1 MSATHWQKRLSIALG
16 LGFLLCAVAP
26 AGAATNEPW
35 TIDFRYAPPS
45 WQTAIC
51 LPDDW
56 QKTLIGKGGSLLYDY
71 PGKYTGFGTRIT
83 FGLPGETQW
92 IKQELA
98 SPRVPITRTVL
109 RNGDVEI
116 VEESFALAPPLALPR
131 PDGELLLERVD
142 SQVTQSGWAAPPAE
156 SDPAFANVAI
166 GSRQAIQYRFKA
178 GKSTRYTVVFGL
190 CEGYHAKPG
199 QRILTLQV
207 EGKSLRTVDLVAEQ
221 GRNQP
226 EVYSFPARDENG
238 DGWVNLAVVA
248 ATNSPDKNTI
258 LNTLWVFPG
267 SDVPAKE
274 ELLAGRS
281 LRPPLA
287 HIDCGTDS
295 GRDQPPRHDVTLV
308 RLRNTGTRAAR
319 VTPAVT
325 IESALPIT
333 LDAFRQR
340 VSLGAWTSLACSRNI
355 VAMEKVGG
363 RAVFHLPETVIKAH
377 AEQTLSFVVARGR
390 GAADVPVD
398 LANAEWLRFK
408 AQCYWQTAPLP
419 YDRIEVPDA
428 GVQSLL
434 DASIRNIY
442 QAREIKQGRPA
453 FQVGPTCYRGL
464 WVVDGSFL
472 LEAITY
478 LGRADE
484 TRDGVKY
491 LMSFQRDDGS
501 FMLMDAHW
509 KETGIALWAITRHA
523 RLTGDKEWLHEAWP
537 SVERSF
543 AFIRKLR
550 TMPAPEAPNA
560 RLIPDGFSDGG
571 LADKVP
577 EYTNIYWTMA
587 GLRAAIE
594 AAHWLGKADQA
605 ADWQKEYDKF
615 LRAFRRAAERDA
627 RTDAHGNRY
636 VPIRMRFDEKIPPQK
651 AQWAFLHSLF
661 PGKVFAA
668 NDPLVQGN
676 MAMLEAV
683 ENQGLVQDTGW
694 LKDGI
699 WTYFGSFYGHAWL
712 WLGEGDK
719 AARTLYAF
727 GNHASPL
734 LAWREEQ
741 MPVGQGDQVVGD
753 MPHNWAS
760 AEFIRLV
767 RHSLILE
774 RGDELHL
781 FEGVPA
787 KWAKPGAVIK
797 VRDIAT
803 EFGPIS
809 FEFRVARNGTSG
821 ILKLTPPISE
831 GRRAEGG
838 GRGAES
844 RRPKSEG
851 RNPKAES
858 NADGNR
864 GRMAEL
870 RTPPTRIV
878 LHLDH
883 WSGQAGTLDLPVRGQ
898 SQTKVNLSH

>member
-1 MSATHWQKRLSIALG
+1 MGDHKWQSRLWIVS
-16 LGFLLCAVAP
+16 GFCVLLRMDAP
-26 AGAATNEPW
+26 AAAATNDPW
-35 TIDFRYAPPS
+35 TVDFRYAPPS

-56 QKTLIGKGGSLLYDY
+56 QKTLVGKDGSLLYDY
-71 PGKYTGFGTRIT
+71 PGHYAGFGTRIT
-83 FGLPGETQW
+83 FTLPGKTQW

-98 SPRVPITRTVL
+98 SPRVPIARTVL
-109 RNGDVEI
+109 RNGNVEI
-116 VEESFALAPPLALPR
+116 VQETFAVAPPLAPPKR
-131 PDGELLLERVD
+131 EAERFLERVD
-142 SQVTQSGWAAPPAE
+142 SQMGQTGWAAPPAG
-156 SDPAFANVAI
+156 SDPAFGNIAL
-166 GSRQAIQYRFKA
+166 GSGHAIQYRFKA
-178 GKSTRYTVVFGL
+178 AKGANYTVVFGL

-207 EGKSLRTVDLVAEQ
+207 EGKSLRTVDLVAEK

-226 EVYSFPARDENG
+226 EVFSFPARDENG
-238 DGWVNLAVVA
+238 DGWIDLAVVA

-258 LNTLWVFPG
+258 LNTLWVFAG
-267 SDVPAKE
+267 SDLPSKA
-274 ELLAGRS
+274 ELLAGQS
-281 LRPPLA
+281 TWPPLA
-287 HIDCGTDS
+287 HLDCGADS
-295 GRDQPPRHDVTLV
+295 APVQPPRHDMTLI
-308 RLRNTGTRAAR
+308 RLRNTGTSAAR
-319 VTPAVT
+319 VAPSLT
-325 IESALPIT
+325 IESASPIM

-340 VSLGAWTSLACSRNI
+340 VQLGGLTSLACSRSI

-363 RAVFHLPETVIKAH
+363 RAVFHVPATVIPPH
-377 AEQTLSFVVARGR
+377 AEQTFSFVVARGR
-390 GAADVPVD
+390 DAAGVPVD
-398 LANAEWLRFK
+398 LAHAESLRRK
-408 AQCYWQTAPLP
+408 AERFWQTAPLP
-419 YDRIEVPDA
+419 YDHIEVPDA
-428 GVQSLL
+428 GVQALL
-434 DASIRNIY
+434 DSSIRNIY
-442 QAREIKQGRPA
+442 QAREIKKGLPA

-478 LGRADE
+478 LGRANE
-484 TRDGVKY
+484 TRNGVKY
-491 LMSFQRDDGS
+491 LMGFQRKDGG
-501 FMLMDAHW
+501 FMLIDGHW

-523 RLTGDKEWLHEAWP
+523 RLTGDKEWLQEAWP
-537 SVERSF
+537 SVERGF
-543 AFIRKLR
+543 AFIRKMH

-571 LADKVP
+571 LADNVP

-594 AAHWLGKADQA
+594 AARWLDKANEA
-605 ADWQKEYDKF
+605 EDWQKEYDDF
-615 LRAFRRAAERDA
+615 LRTFRRAAERDT

-636 VPIRMRFDEKIPPQK
+636 VPIRMRFDENIPPQK

-661 PGKVFAA
+661 PGRVFAA
-668 NDPLVQGN
+668 NDSLVQGN

-683 ENQGLVQDTGW
+683 EDEGLVQDTGW

-712 WLGEGDK
+712 WLGQGDK

-774 RGDELHL
+774 RGSELHL

-787 KWAKPGAVIK
+787 KWARPGAVTT

-809 FEFRVARNGTSG
+809 FEFRVARNGASG
-821 ILKLTPPISE
+821 ILKLTPPQ
-831 GRRAEGG
+831 
-838 GRGAES
+838 
-844 RRPKSEG
+844 
-851 RNPKAES
+851 
-858 NADGNR
+858 
-864 GRMAEL
+864 

-883 WSGQAGTLDLPVRGQ
+883 WSGQTDTVDLPVRGV
-898 SQTKVNLSH
+898 SRNEVKLIH

>member
-1 MSATHWQKRLSIALG
+1 MRLRISFGVGLLLGAL
-16 LGFLLCAVAP
+16 AP
-26 AGAATNEPW
+26 ALAATNDPW
-35 TIDFRYAPPS
+35 TVDFRYAPPL

-56 QKTLIGKGGSLLYDY
+56 QKTLVGKDGSLLYDY
-71 PGKYTGFGTRIT
+71 PGHYAGFGTRIT
-83 FGLPGETQW
+83 FTLPGETQW
-92 IKQELA
+92 LRHELA
-98 SPRVPITRTVL
+98 SPRVPIAHTVL
-109 RNGDVEI
+109 RNGNVEI
-116 VEESFALAPPLALPR
+116 TEETFALAPPLPAPR
-131 PDGELLLERVD
+131 REAEFFLERLD
-142 SQVTQSGWAAPPAE
+142 SQAAQTGWAAPPAGN
-156 SDPAFANVAI
+156 DPAFSNIAL
-166 GSRQAIQYRFKA
+166 GSGHAIQYRFKA
-178 GKSTRYTVVFGL
+178 AKGANYTVVFGL

-199 QRILTLQV
+199 QRILTLLI
-207 EGKSLRTVDLVAEQ
+207 EGKSLRTVDLVAEK
-221 GRNQP
+221 GHNQP
-226 EVYSFPARDENG
+226 EVFSFPARDENG
-238 DGWVNLAVVA
+238 DGWIDLAVVA

-258 LNTLWVFPG
+258 LNTLWVFAG
-267 SDVPAKE
+267 SDLPAKA
-274 ELLAGRS
+274 ELLAGQS
-281 LRPPLA
+281 TWPPLV
-287 HIDCGTDS
+287 HIDCGADTVLDK
-295 GRDQPPRHDVTLV
+295 PPRHDMTLI
-308 RLRNTGTRAAR
+308 RLRNTGTSAAR
-319 VTPAVT
+319 VAPSLT
-325 IESALPIT
+325 IESASPIT

-340 VSLGAWTSLACSRNI
+340 AQLGGLTSLACSRSI

-363 RAVFHLPETVIKAH
+363 RAVFHVPETVIPPH
-377 AEQTLSFVVARGR
+377 AEQTFSFVVARGR
-390 GAADVPVD
+390 GAGGVPVD
-398 LANAEWLRFK
+398 LAYAESLRRK
-408 AQCYWQTAPLP
+408 AERFWQSAPLP
-419 YDRIEVPDA
+419 YDHIEIPDA
-428 GVQSLL
+428 GVQALL
-434 DASIRNIY
+434 DSSIRNIY
-442 QAREIKQGRPA
+442 QAREIKKGLPA

-484 TRDGVKY
+484 TRNGVKY

-523 RLTGDKEWLHEAWP
+523 RLTGDKEWLQEAWP
-537 SVERSF
+537 SVERGF
-543 AFIRKLR
+543 AFIRKMR
-550 TMPAPEAPNA
+550 GMPAAEALNA

-594 AAHWLGKADQA
+594 AARWLGKMEEAEG
-605 ADWQKEYDKF
+605 WKKEYDDF
-615 LRAFRRAAERDA
+615 LRTFRRAAERDTH
-627 RTDAHGNRY
+627 TDEHGNHY

-668 NDPLVQGN
+668 DDPLVQGN

-683 ENQGLVQDTGW
+683 ENEGLVQDTGW

-699 WTYFGSFYGHAWL
+699 WTYFGSFYAHAWL
-712 WLGEGDK
+712 WLCQGDK
-719 AARTLYAF
+719 AARTLYVF

-774 RGDELHL
+774 RGSELHL

-787 KWAKPGAVIK
+787 KWARPGAITS

-809 FEFRVARNGTSG
+809 FEFRVARNGASG
-821 ILKLTPPISE
+821 TLKLTPPQ
-831 GRRAEGG
+831 
-838 GRGAES
+838 
-844 RRPKSEG
+844 
-851 RNPKAES
+851 
-858 NADGNR
+858 
-864 GRMAEL
+864 

-883 WSGQAGTLDLPVRGQ
+883 WSGQTGTLDLPVQAPSR
-898 SQTKVNLSH
+898 TKVNLSR

>member
-1 MSATHWQKRLSIALG
+1 M
-16 LGFLLCAVAP
+16 VAP
-26 AGAATNEPW
+26 TAAATNDPW
-35 TIDFRYAPPS
+35 AIDFRYAPPS

-56 QKTLIGKGGSLLYDY
+56 QKTLVGKDGSLLYDY
-71 PGKYTGFGTRIT
+71 PGNYAGFGTRIT

-92 IKQELA
+92 LKQELA
-98 SPRVPITRTVL
+98 SPRVPIVRTVQ

-116 VEESFALAPPLALPR
+116 VAETFALAPPLAAPR
-131 PDGELLLERVD
+131 REAELFLERID
-142 SQVTQSGWAAPPAE
+142 SQVAQTGWAAPPAG
-156 SDPAFANVAI
+156 SDPAFCNAAI
-166 GSRQAIQYRFKA
+166 GFGHPIQYRFKA
-178 GKSTRYTVVFGL
+178 GKAARYTVVFGL
-190 CEGYHAKPG
+190 CEGYHAQPG

-207 EGKSLRTVDLVAEQ
+207 EGKSLRTVDLVAEK

-226 EVYSFPARDENG
+226 EVFSFPARDENG
-238 DGWVNLAVVA
+238 DGWIDLAVA
-248 ATNSPDKNTI
+248 AAENSPDQNTI

-267 SDVPAKE
+267 SDLPPKE
-274 ELLAGRS
+274 QLLAGQSAR
-281 LRPPLA
+281 LPLA
-287 HIDCGTDS
+287 HIDCGADLALDKT
-295 GRDQPPRHDVTLV
+295 PRHDLTLI
-308 RLRNTGTRAAR
+308 RLRNTGTSAAH
-319 VTPAVT
+319 VAPALT
-325 IESALPIT
+325 IESASPIA

-340 VSLGAWTSLACSRNI
+340 VQIGGWTGLACSRSI
-355 VAMEKVGG
+355 VAMEKGGG
-363 RAVFHLPETVIKAH
+363 RAVLHFPKTLIPAH
-377 AEQTLSFVVARGR
+377 AEEAISFVVARGR
-390 GAADVPVD
+390 NAADVPVD
-398 LANAEWLRFK
+398 LAQAESLRGK
-408 AQCYWQTAPLP
+408 AERFWQTAPLP
-419 YDRIEVPDA
+419 YDRIEIPDA
-428 GVQSLL
+428 GVQALL
-434 DASIRNIY
+434 DSSIRNIY
-442 QAREIKQGRPA
+442 QAREIKKGLPA

-472 LEAITY
+472 LEAMTY
-478 LGRADE
+478 LGRANE
-484 TRDGVKY
+484 TRNGVKY
-491 LMSFQRDDGS
+491 LMSFQREDGS
-501 FMLMDAHW
+501 FMLIDGHW

-523 RLTGDKEWLHEAWP
+523 RLTGDKEWLRETWP
-537 SVERSF
+537 SVERGF
-543 AFIRKLR
+543 AFIRKMR
-550 TMPAPEAPNA
+550 GMPAAEAPNA

-594 AAHWLGKADQA
+594 AARWLGQA
-605 ADWQKEYDKF
+605 EEAEDWQKECDDF
-615 LRAFRRAAERDA
+615 LRTFRRAAERDT
-627 RTDAHGNRY
+627 RTDAHGNHY
-636 VPIRMRFDEKIPPQK
+636 VPIRMHFDEHTPPQK

-676 MAMLEAV
+676 LAMLKAV
-683 ENQGLVQDTGW
+683 EKQGLVQDTGW

-774 RGDELHL
+774 RGNELHL
-781 FEGVPA
+781 FEAMPA
-787 KWAKPGAVIK
+787 KWARPGAVTR

-803 EFGPIS
+803 EFGQIS
-809 FEFRVARNGTSG
+809 FEFRVARDGASG
-821 ILKLTPPISE
+821 ILKLTPPQ
-831 GRRAEGG
+831 
-838 GRGAES
+838 
-844 RRPKSEG
+844 
-851 RNPKAES
+851 
-858 NADGNR
+858 
-864 GRMAEL
+864 

-883 WSGQAGTLDLPVRGQ
+883 WSGQTGTVDLPVRGP
-898 SQTKVNLSH
+898 SKKTVNLPRGLEQ